1 MPFKVELGIDKFRIV
16 GPNGEEGPETS
27 FDDVAT
33 LKIGREI
40 YYCDVEF
47 DPTNT
52 FALDEQTVECVTQS
66 RTESTE
72 TCQVL
77 FEGEVEEDREGPDD
91 EEGEDDEEDDEYAPG
106 PELVT

>member
-1 MPFKVELGIDKFRIV
+1 MPFKVELGIEKYRIV
-16 GPNGEEGPETS
+16 GPNGEEGPETG

-66 RTESTE
+66 RAEEATE

-77 FEGEVEEDREGPDD
+77 FDGESEDDREGPGDD
-91 EEGEDDEEDDEYAPG
+91 EDDEDEDTPG
-106 PELVT
+106 PELVS